1 MKDEGVHKQLD
12 SLFEALHNQYSISKL
27 FVEGFCW
34 GGNYALELAATDKVR
49 LCSTLMAPTPTVP
62 GPHSLSC
69 MWLNPETW
77 CLLIEGPSPGGHQ
90 AAERFP
96 ACLQTNAAVVVHSFL
111 SQVRRR
117 HQTAH
122 ISLSACRSMPQ

>member
-49 LCSTLMAPTPTVP
+49 LCSQLTL
-62 GPHSLSC
+62 
-69 MWLNPETW
+69 
-77 CLLIEGPSPGGHQ
+77 
-90 AAERFP
+90 
-96 ACLQTNAAVVVHSFL
+96 L
-111 SQVRRR
+111 SQLFVG
-117 HQTAH
+117 H
-122 ISLSACRSMPQ
+122 IHAAACCSIHRSGAPLCQPLKAPLVEAIKQLIAFLLACRPMQQWRCMISKVRLDDPIRQPTSSCPPAD

>member
-49 LCSTLMAPTPTVP
+49 LCSSRMLLSASRRATCSQLLGGATTPRNWLLPTRRGCAAHSIAVC
-62 GPHSLSC
+62 GPHSLMDHRHS
-69 MWLNPETW
+69 
-77 CLLIEGPSPGGHQ
+77 
-90 AAERFP
+90 AA
-96 ACLQTNAAVVVHSFL
+96 CGS
-111 SQVRRR
+111 
-117 HQTAH
+117 
-122 ISLSACRSMPQ
+122 I

>member
-49 LCSTLMAPTPTVP
+49 LCSMLMALSPTSP
-62 GPHSLSC
+62 GPRPLSC
-69 MWLNPETW
+69 VWLTPATW
-77 CLLIEGPSPGGHQ
+77 CPLMSLAEGPSWRP
-90 AAERFP
+90 
-96 ACLQTNAAVVVHSFL
+96 S
-111 SQVRRR
+111 S
-117 HQTAH
+117 
-122 ISLSACRSMPQ
+122 S

>member
-49 LCSTLMAPTPTVP
+49 LCSTLMTLSRLSSWVSSTQRHVARLSDVVS
-62 GPHSLSC
+62 PH
-69 MWLNPETW
+69 
-77 CLLIEGPSPGGHQ
+77 I
-90 AAERFP
+90 
-96 ACLQTNAAVVVHSFL
+96 
-111 SQVRRR
+111 
-117 HQTAH
+117 
-122 ISLSACRSMPQ
+122 CR